1 MKILITGCAGFIGF
15 SVAKALLKD
24 GFQIIGVDNI
34 NSYYDIK
41 LKRGRLKE
49 LKKFR
54 HFIFKKIDISKAI
67 DIKKLFKKY
76 RFGTVIN
83 LAAQAGVRYSL
94 KYPDTY
100 IRSNILGFFNILQ
113 ESKNFKVKHL
123 IYASSSSV
131 YGKNTKYPFSEKHFT
146 DEPIQIYAATKKS
159 NELMAESY
167 SNLYKLK
174 CTGLRFFTVYGPW
187 GRPDMAIFK
196 FVENIKKNKI
206 INVHNRGNHYRDF
219 TYIDDIVNGIR
230 STIKTGIKRHDL
242 HKIYNLGNNKA
253 IKIDKVIK
261 IIEKILNIKAKIKLL
276 KFQKGEVFKT
286 WANINKAKKELNYK
300 TTVSIERGIQNF
312 IEWYNNF
319 YR

>member
-15 SVAKALLKD
+15 SLSKALLKD
-24 GFQIIGVDNI
+24 GYQIIGVDNI

-49 LKKFR
+49 LKEFKQFT
-54 HFIFKKIDISKAI
+54 FKKNDISKAT
-67 DIKKLFKKY
+67 DIKKIFQKY
-76 RFGTVIN
+76 RFDIVIN

-94 KYPDTY
+94 KYPNTY
-100 IRSNILGFFNILQ
+100 IKSNILGFFNILQ

-206 INVHNRGNHYRDF
+206 INVHNGGDHYRDF

-230 STIKTGIKRHDL
+230 STIKTGIKRTDL
-242 HKIYNLGNNKA
+242 HKIYNLGNNKP
-253 IKIDKVIK
+253 IKIDKIIK
-261 IIEKILNIKAKIKLL
+261 LIEKSLNTKAKIKLL

-286 WANINKAKKELNYK
+286 WANIDKAKKELNYK
-300 TTVSIERGIQNF
+300 TTISIERGIQNF